1 MKQRLFVAVCSV
13 ICMFALAFTT
23 VNVIRY
29 FRSNSSVGDDHNI
42 SIASYS
48 DDEDI
53 IDVRNMAVTSIEIL
67 PNMIDFGN
75 VVSDTVLSA
84 SFSIRNTGSE
94 LLYIQRLKADCICTS
109 VESSK
114 VAASPGDSIVVTM
127 KLNTKGKEGKN
138 VVYTT
143 FMANTQEVEHKL
155 RLVAKVN

>member
-1 MKQRLFVAVCSV
+1 MKQKLFVAVCSV
-13 ICMFALAFTT
+13 ICLFALALTT

-29 FRSNSSVGDDHNI
+29 FQSNSSVGNDHNNN
-42 SIASYS
+42 IASFS
-48 DDEDI
+48 DDGDI
-53 IDVRNMAVTSIEIL
+53 IDVRNMAVTSIEIA
-67 PNMIDFGN
+67 PNVIDFGN

-114 VAASPGDSIVVTM
+114 VAAPPGDSIVVTM

-143 FMANTQEVEHKL
+143 FMANTKEVEHKL
-155 RLVAKVN
+155 RLVAKID

>member
-1 MKQRLFVAVCSV
+1 MKQKLFVAVCSV
-13 ICMFALAFTT
+13 ICMFALALTT

-29 FRSNSSVGDDHNI
+29 FRSNSSVGNDHN
-42 SIASYS
+42 SIASFS
-48 DDEDI
+48 DDGDI
-53 IDVRNMAVTSIEIL
+53 IDVRNMAITSIEIV
-67 PNMIDFGN
+67 PNVIDFGN

-155 RLVAKVN
+155 RLVAKIN